1 MIQTYLL
8 DSAALPDPLGKGLP
22 GAETGMYGLS
32 AERME
37 KIRRIRHPGTR
48 KQSFGAGLLTAY
60 MLERLAP
67 EAVIRTSCYGKPAC
81 AGVPFNLSHTKDAV
95 ILSVMDSG
103 GKMAK
108 PFHKDACAGCNW
120 KGRADACICCGLDGV
135 CIGCDIER
143 VQTYRPQ
150 IARRFFT
157 AAEYQSLEAASG
169 AEAQAE
175 LFYRYWT
182 KKESVMKLTGL
193 GMRLPMELYDVRS
206 RQVVLDTE
214 KALLWYG
221 KNREQEQGKREF
233 AQAAEVLLH
242 RKLLFKEYRYK
253 EYCIAVCSI
262 FGGFAPEIGIMEYGG
277 GQKLRLKEKIAL
289 K

>member
-22 GAETGMYGLS
+22 GAESGMYGLS

-37 KIRRIRHPGTR
+37 KIKRIRHPGTR

-60 MLERLAP
+60 MLGRLAP
-67 EAVIRTSCYGKPAC
+67 GAVIRTNSYGKPAC

-95 ILSVMDSG
+95 ILSVMESG
-103 GKMAK
+103 EGMAQ
-108 PFHKDACAGCNW
+108 PLEKDACAGCDL
-120 KGRADACICCGLDGV
+120 KGRADTCAGCGMDGV

-143 VQTYRPQ
+143 IQPYEPRV
-150 IARRFFT
+150 AKRFFT
-157 AAEYQSLEAASG
+157 AAEYQSLEEESG

-193 GMRLPMELYDVRS
+193 GIRLPMDLYDVRGS
-206 RQVVLDTE
+206 QVVLDTE
-214 KALLWYG
+214 KALLWHVKSKEHGNEEY
-221 KNREQEQGKREF
+221 
-233 AQAAEVLLH
+233 AQAAEVFLH
-242 RKLLFKEYRYK
+242 QKLFFEEYRYK
-253 EYCIAVCSI
+253 EYCITVCSI
-262 FGGFAPEIGIMEYGG
+262 SCRFAPEISIMEFEG

>member
-22 GAETGMYGLS
+22 GAESGMYGLS

-37 KIRRIRHPGTR
+37 KIKRIRHPGTR

-60 MLERLAP
+60 MLGRLAP
-67 EAVIRTSCYGKPAC
+67 GAVIRTNSYGKPAC

-95 ILSVMDSG
+95 ILSVMESG
-103 GKMAK
+103 EGMAQ
-108 PFHKDACAGCNW
+108 PLEKDACA
-120 KGRADACICCGLDGV
+120 V

-143 VQTYRPQ
+143 IKPYEPRV
-150 IARRFFT
+150 AKRFFT
-157 AAEYQSLEAASG
+157 AAEYQSLEEESG

-193 GMRLPMELYDVRS
+193 GMRLPMDLYDVRGS
-206 RQVVLDTE
+206 QVVLDTE
-214 KALLWYG
+214 KALLWHVKSKEHG
-221 KNREQEQGKREF
+221 NEEF
-233 AQAAEVLLH
+233 AQAAEVFLH
-242 RKLLFKEYRYK
+242 QKLFFEEYRYK
-253 EYCIAVCSI
+253 EYCITVCSI
-262 FGGFAPEIGIMEYGG
+262 SCRFAPEIGIMEFGG